1 MAEFDQ
7 YGNVISQ
14 GGPQSAWDIGGLGN
28 PIPSGGLTD
37 FRNGAFLSPG
47 QAGMASGFGFGLD
60 SDTGR
65 TFSMI
70 GDPMDL
76 FGNRAEFDR
85 QRMDA
90 IARGSADR
98 SINALRDQ
106 YGTTLG
112 LQQPFLGLGQQGLS
126 QIGQYQQGENF
137 NQMLNEG
144 SRQLRGSAAASGLG
158 NSSAA
163 ARNMAGFV
171 GNLTQEDMQRQYQ
184 QALNNIGI
192 GQNAVGTLGQA
203 AQGLG
208 SGASSIYGNW
218 GQNAAQNAL
227 GYGQARNQSL
237 TGAGQA
243 VAGLGNYLDYQGGR

>member
-7 YGNVISQ
+7 YGNYTGQGSSFGDYTLGPQ
-14 GGPQSAWDIGGLGN
+14 GGGALGLGFD
-28 PIPSGGLTD
+28 PAGVFSGTGLADPSSP
-37 FRNGAFLSPG
+37 LSYI
-47 QAGMASGFGFGLD
+47 A
-60 SDTGR
+60 
-65 TFSMI
+65 
-70 GDPMDL
+70 DPLDL
-76 FGNRAEFDR
+76 FGHRAKFE
-85 QRMDA
+85 QEQQNA

-106 YGTTLG
+106 YATTLG
-112 LQQPFLGLGQQGLS
+112 YQQPFLGLGSYGLN

-227 GYGQARNQSL
+227 QYGDRRSQSITNAGDL
-237 TGAGQA
+237 AAGAAQ
-243 VAGLGNYLDYQGGR
+243 YFGR